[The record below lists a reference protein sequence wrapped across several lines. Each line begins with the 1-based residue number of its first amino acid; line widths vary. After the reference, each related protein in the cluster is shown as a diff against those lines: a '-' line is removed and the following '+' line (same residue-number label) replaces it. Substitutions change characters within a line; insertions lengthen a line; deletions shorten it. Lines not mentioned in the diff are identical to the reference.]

1 MTNKNNTN
9 SKEQTINAIIGTTF
23 VCLPMFCMYSANDG
37 GSCIGWLFLSFFFMT
52 PAIIAYKKGRSF
64 PLWLLYGVCLWIVA
78 IIHSLC
84 IHDNDKAKAEKG
96 WIKCP
101 YCGEYSKPEASVCH
115 CCGRELVR
123 K

>member
-1 MTNKNNTN
+1 MTNKKDAMEREQIINTVVGG
-9 SKEQTINAIIGTTF
+9 AF
-23 VCLPMFCMYSANDG
+23 MFLPMIPMYQANDG
-37 GSCIGWLFLSFFFMT
+37 SSCVTWFFLSIFFMI
-52 PAIIAYKKGRSF
+52 PALIAHGKGRSF

-84 IHDNDKAKAEKG
+84 IHDNDKAKAERG

-115 CCGRELVR
+115 CCGKELAR

>member
-1 MTNKNNTN
+1 MTNKKDAMEREQIINTVVGG
-9 SKEQTINAIIGTTF
+9 AF
-23 VCLPMFCMYSANDG
+23 MFLPMIPMYSANDG
-37 GSCIGWLFLSFFFMT
+37 SSCVTWFFLSIFFMIT
-52 PAIIAYKKGRSF
+52 ALIAHGKGRSF

-84 IHDNDKAKAEKG
+84 IHDNDKAKQANG

-101 YCGEYSKPEASVCH
+101 YCGEYSKPEAIVCH
-115 CCGRELVR
+115 CCGRELIR